1 MVDEINLYSSTDTT
15 SRDDDTRNANVNSPP
30 HYLKG
35 RKELLMLYKMV

>member
-15 SRDDDTRNANVNSPP
+15 SRDDNTRNASVNSPP

-35 RKELLMLYKMV
+35 KKETIDVIKD